1 MEKSN
6 KRTLEISPGKSS
18 KLKQSNMRNLELN
31 NEKDGSVQDKM
42 LRSQWKEFD
51 NSNKVWKIFEVP
63 KLNKIGQL
71 YLDKFSKNPDAII
84 KEE

>member
-42 LRSQWKEFD
+42 LRSQWKKID
-51 NSNKVWKIFEVP
+51 NSNNVLKFFEVP
-63 KLNKIGQL
+63 KLNKIGQS
-71 YLDKFSKNPDAII
+71 YLD
-84 KEE
+84 